1 MRDFRQLQVWK
12 KAHELTLEVYRTTRS
27 FSQSELYG
35 LTSQLRRASA
45 SIAANLAEG
54 CGRSTEGDLR
64 RFVDIASGS
73 ASEVDYHLL
82 LARDLGEMQDPLCIE
97 LDQAV
102 NEVKKVLNALGKSL
116 RPSTC

>member
-12 KAHELTLEVYRTTRS
+12 KAHELTLNIYKTTRS
-27 FSQSELYG
+27 FSRAEVYG

-45 SIAANLAEG
+45 SIGANLAEG
-54 CGRSTEGDLR
+54 CGRSTVGDLR

-82 LARDLGEMQDPLCIE
+82 LARDLSEMQEPLYVE
-97 LDQAV
+97 FDQAI
-102 NEVKKVLNALGKSL
+102 NEVKKMLNALGKSL
-116 RPSTC
+116 RS